1 VSTSL
6 PVPCGSQST
15 ATSSTTYATTVTV
28 NVPGSTLII
37 VVTGSSGTDSSTAVH
52 DSQGNTYT
60 LAASSTTNQDVQC
73 WTAPAVIPLTGGT
86 DTITVT
92 YATATTQQKNIICFY
107 LQGAIFPVDLGVSN
121 NGSSGTA
128 SVTGGTPTYYSEM
141 AFAVVQGANGAQP
154 LTAPVTTT
162 GLPYTLMQSLQ
173 TAGQQITSVYY
184 QILPQP
190 FAQTLSSTLNAS
202 HTWAML
208 FVSVPV
214 IDRASSP
221 VVPQFLAG
229 FGPQQGDMQALWTDP
244 ARFYQQRVMYRV
256 AQTKAATTIGSG
268 YGAIK
273 FDTMLEDPWEAWNS
287 GFFFVAPFNG
297 WYQVNGTVWTASP
310 GVTQCA
316 LFLTISSSAAG
327 NPTAG
332 IGITV
337 TNLPAAGGAGE
348 IVWAVYLSAGN
359 TVALDAAITGIGSV
373 STNINAGQ
381 QSTMEVIWISS

>member
-1 VSTSL
+1 VSVSL

-28 NVPGSTLII
+28 NVPGSVLIV
-37 VVTGSSGTDSSTAVH
+37 VVTGSSGSDTSTAVH
-52 DSQGNTYT
+52 DSQGNPYT
-60 LAASSTTNQDVQC
+60 LAASNTTNENVQC
-73 WTAPAVIPLTGGT
+73 WTAPAIIPLTGGT

-92 YATATTQQKNIICFY
+92 YATATTQQKNIICCY
-107 LQGAIFPVDLGVSN
+107 LQGAIFPVDLGAN
-121 NGSSGTA
+121 GNGSSGTA

-141 AFAVVQGANGAQP
+141 AFAVVQGANGSQP
-154 LTAPVTTT
+154 LTAPATTT

-173 TAGQQITSVYY
+173 TGGQQITSVYY
-184 QILPQP
+184 QLVPQP
-190 FAQTLSSTLNAS
+190 SAQTVSSTLNAS
-202 HTWAML
+202 HQWAML
-208 FVSVPV
+208 FISVPV
-214 IDRASSP
+214 IDEAASP
-221 VVPQFLAG
+221 VVPQFIAG
-229 FGPQQGDMQALWTDP
+229 YGPQQSDMQSQWADP

-256 AQTKAATTIGSG
+256 SQTQAASTIGTG

-273 FDTMLEDPWEAWNS
+273 FDTMLEDPWRAWNS
-287 GFFFVAPFNG
+287 GFFFVAPFDG
-297 WYQVNGTVWTASP
+297 WYQVTGTVWTAAP
-310 GVTQCA
+310 GTTNCA

-348 IVWAVYLSAGN
+348 IVWAVYLSANN
-359 TVALDAAITGIGSV
+359 TVALDAAVTGVSSV